1 MNDSTAP
8 RIAPRTDDEL
18 DDYAAELVG
27 VGTGAD
33 APPAHNLIRTLA
45 WNPGLLRRWI
55 PWGGRLLNGGKLP
68 PRAREVAILR
78 IATRTGSNYEWSQH
92 VSIGVGAGLT
102 RDQVDQ
108 IAGDDAT
115 TLEPIDRT
123 IIAAIDELVDDAVI
137 SEQTWSELAEMFQPA
152 QLVELPML
160 VGAYMGIAYLTNSL
174 RIAVEPGLE
183 SLPRRP
189 DRS

>member
-1 MNDSTAP
+1 RA
-8 RIAPRTDDEL
+8 
-18 DDYAAELVG
+18 
-27 VGTGAD
+27 
-33 APPAHNLIRTLA
+33 LA

-68 PRAREVAILR
+68 PRTREVAILR
-78 IATRTGSNYEWSQH
+78 IAARTGSDYEWSQH

-108 IAGDDAT
+108 IASDDVS

-137 SEQTWSELAEMFQPA
+137 SERTWSELAEVFQPQ

-160 VGAYMGIAYLTNSL
+160 VGAYM
-174 RIAVEPGLE
+174 
-183 SLPRRP
+183 
-189 DRS
+189 